1 MRSRM
6 TGTTQLAGHRSPREC
21 RARRAFARDR
31 ARARDRQRPTGALD
45 AAPRFG
51 SLLPALKFLHPARD
65 EELELATDDVFLTPG
80 YFEGA
85 SRLDTDLR
93 PNDFPSGSHPI
104 VSANMNAVTGKR
116 MAETMA
122 RFGGLGVLPQDM
134 ALDTVARIVRHIHD
148 ADPRYDTPLEV
159 APNATLRDV
168 TGIIR
173 KRSHDM
179 VIVVDD
185 ERRPLGIVTHSLLR
199 DRDQYTPVSQIMS
212 TRVVSLK
219 VGVPNREAFLT
230 MDEERVKAAP
240 VLDEDGRVA
249 GVLTRDD
256 AVRLELL
263 RPALAPDGKLMVSV
277 AIGISAAATAADTA
291 AKLVDMG
298 VSAIV
303 LDTAHGHQLRMIEA
317 IKAVKNVVRGRV
329 PIVAG
334 NVCTAEGTRALVEAG
349 ADVVKVNVGP
359 GAMCTTRMQT
369 GAGRPTFTSVLV
381 CAREARSLGKHVWA
395 DGGVRH
401 PRDVALY
408 LAAGAA
414 RVMIGTAL
422 AGTYESPGDVKE
434 DKDGLLFKENYG
446 MASGRAVGDRT
457 ADRDPFERAKKGFF
471 REGISTSRIYIREGQ
486 ESVGAILLDMIT
498 GVQSAFT
505 YVGARNLNELQ
516 ERAVVGVQSPAGYLE
531 GTPHGSVRR

>member
-1 MRSRM
+1 LR
-6 TGTTQLAGHRSPREC
+6 
-21 RARRAFARDR
+21 
-31 ARARDRQRPTGALD
+31 
-45 AAPRFG
+45 
-51 SLLPALKFLHPARD
+51 FLHPAHD
-65 EELELATDDVFLTPG
+65 EELELSTDDVFLNPG
-80 YFEGA
+80 YFDGS
-85 SRLDTDLR
+85 SRLDTDLS
-93 PNDFPSGSHPI
+93 PPDFPGSAHPI

-134 ALDTVARIVRHIHD
+134 DLDTVARIVKHIHE
-148 ADPRYDTPLEV
+148 ADPRYDTPLAV
-159 APNATLRDV
+159 TPRATLRDV

-173 KRSHDM
+173 KRSHDLVV
-179 VIVVDD
+179 VIDE
-185 ERRPLGIVTHSLLR
+185 ERRPLGVVTHAALR
-199 DRDQYTPVSQIMS
+199 DRDQYTAVSQLMS
-212 TRVVSLK
+212 NRLVALK
-219 VGVPNREAFLT
+219 VGVANRDAFLQ
-230 MDEERVKAAP
+230 MDEARVKAAP
-240 VLDEDGRVA
+240 VLDDSGRLV

-263 RPALAPDGKLMVSV
+263 RPALSPSGELMVAAAV
-277 AIGISAAATAADTA
+277 GISAQAPDAAG
-291 AKLVDMG
+291 KLLEIG

-303 LDTAHGHQLRMIEA
+303 LDTAHGHQRRMLETIR
-317 IKAVKNVVRGRV
+317 AVRAVVAGKV
-329 PIVAG
+329 PIIAG
-334 NVCTAEGTRALVEAG
+334 NVCTAEGTRALIEAG

-381 CAREARSLGKHVWA
+381 CAREAKLLGKHVWA
-395 DGGVRH
+395 DGGVKH

-408 LAAGAA
+408 LAAGAS
-414 RVMIGTAL
+414 RVMVGTAL

-434 DKDGLLFKENYG
+434 DKDGLLYKENYG
-446 MASGRAVGDRT
+446 MASGRAVSDRA

-486 ESVGAILLDMIT
+486 ESVGGILVEMIT

-505 YVGARNLNELQ
+505 YAGARTVAEYH
-516 ERAVVGVQSPAGYLE
+516 ERAVIGVQTAAGYGE